1 MNKKA
6 SMQLGINAIVIL
18 IIALAILGLAM
29 GFITNLFQG
38 GQKKLGSLIDRT
50 DLPVHAD
57 AANQIVFDTNDLK
70 IKQGDTGK
78 LVVSVYNSRFGDNEV
93 FLEMPQC
100 VDEIGAPVTSIDLG
114 APGQKIPRGMDAGY
128 KAIITIDNGGDTPAG
143 TYICTI
149 KSTDGND
156 EVSKQVFINVFT

>member
-1 MNKKA
+1 MFD
-6 SMQLGINAIVIL
+6 INDV
-18 IIALAILGLAM
+18 
-29 GFITNLFQG
+29 
-38 GQKKLGSLIDRT
+38 
-50 DLPVHAD
+50 
-57 AANQIVFDTNDLK
+57 K

-78 LVVSVYNSRFGDNEV
+78 LVVSVYNSRFEDNEV

-100 VDEIGAPVTSIDLG
+100 VDEVGASVTTIDLG

-128 KAIITIDNGGDTPAG
+128 KAIITIDNGGDTDAG

-149 KSTDGND
+149 KATDNSD